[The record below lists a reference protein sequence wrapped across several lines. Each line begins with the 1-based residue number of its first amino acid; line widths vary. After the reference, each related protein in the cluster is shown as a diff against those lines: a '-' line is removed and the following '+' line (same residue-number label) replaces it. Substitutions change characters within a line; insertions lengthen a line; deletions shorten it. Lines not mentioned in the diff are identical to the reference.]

1 MSNNNIIDSST
12 NSHSVTV
19 YGDVQQG
26 AFSPYAAGGY
36 STSFSGG
43 SIRTPV
49 NQLDFSGDFTV
60 EGWFNKSAN
69 GSGGYDGFFGVGT
82 SGSPPMMMEI
92 STDRGIFFYVNGTA
106 IVQHD
111 PGSSYDPNTSEWTHI
126 ALVRES
132 GTTKIY
138 LDGVEV
144 ASSTTSYT
152 LDFSSSSDDFYIG
165 SYGGTTYW
173 FNGLICDFRMSS
185 SAVYT
190 SDFTAPTERLTV
202 TSDTGLLAC
211 HLPYVG
217 AVANVTTPANVSSSV
232 DETFTPASMSL
243 TANSN
248 DQVRVE
254 TTSISPNGNYMAVG
268 AFFESSVANSAGA
281 VKVYDISGST
291 PSLLYTLNGTNSS
304 DHFGRRVYLS
314 DTQLIVVGDG
324 GGSSTIGNTNDYPTQ
339 STLSSVWKSAIYVYN
354 LATGNQVG
362 VTKKKTGYS
371 FSPNEWAYN
380 VENNILLSFDRE
392 SNYQNHNWHRGV
404 WGWDLDDTTTE
415 GPSFHIPNG
424 SNDWGEG
431 TVASAGDWIIV
442 GPYYY
447 DKDGSN
453 NSGTVYVYALT
464 DAINNAL
471 TQGTVSPA
479 AELTAGVPAGGSAFG
494 RVVHTDGT
502 NFYASQVRSSVGYLY
517 VYDSSYTLT
526 NTISMGDID
535 NDNARSQGWYN
546 KPIGSAGNYLFAGIE
561 HEATVAILDKTN
573 SYAKVGEVLH
583 PEGFTSNT
591 SQYALLR
598 NVEHSISS
606 DASKFAFSAV
616 QDPGNN
622 GSPTYTSGAG
632 RAYLY
637 SLSFNAASSSTSSVT
652 LTPSGSVS
660 TERDAPYDFLDY
672 DAATHGGSVI
682 FDGTGD
688 WIEASTG
695 DEASFNIGTDDFTIE
710 FWMNLADVSG
720 SKGLISLIRDHAANE
735 NQTPHM
741 YMNNASLVYWVAG
754 SDRITASETFIPN
767 TWYHIA
773 VSKSGSTHKLF
784 VNGVNSGTDWEN
796 NYNYAQGRP
805 VIGSY
810 YSSLGTVATT
820 QLFNGHMSDVRIV
833 KGTAV
838 YTADFTPP
846 TSPLTAVTNTS
857 LLLPF
862 DDATIIDRTGSSVLS
877 VVGDTAVATA
887 TPPYAG
893 SSYFTFDGSED
904 RVIAEGA
911 DISLAGDFTIE
922 AWIYPEAAGR
932 IIAFPGASYDA
943 GLQIS
948 GTSLVFGDG
957 STNLI
962 AAGSISTGQ
971 WYHVAVS
978 KSSGTTKMFVDG
990 TEVGSSTTDN
1000 APIGTSGDLYVGSDT
1015 SGNGDFTG
1023 SITDVRITTNA
1034 EYTSDF
1040 TPPNG
1045 VWS

>member
-1 MSNNNIIDSST
+1 MSNNNIVDSST
-12 NSHSVTV
+12 YSHSITV
-19 YGDVQQG
+19 SGDVQQG

-36 STSFSGG
+36 STSFDGSTGFIEGPSTDLMGSGA
-43 SIRTPV
+43 
-49 NQLDFSGDFTV
+49 FTV
-60 EGWFNKSAN
+60 ECWVNISSSNAGTTDAFLAQYESNYK
-69 GSGGYDGFFGVGT
+69 FIFGVKDSVVRVWMSQTEVLVGT
-82 SGSPPMMMEI
+82 
-92 STDRGIFFYVNGTA
+92 TN
-106 IVQHD
+106 IVGDGWH
-111 PGSSYDPNTSEWTHI
+111 HI
-126 ALVRES
+126 ALVRNS
-132 GTTKIY
+132 SNSCQVYI
-138 LDGVEV
+138 DGVAEGS
-144 ASSTTSYT
+144 AFTNAT
-152 LDFSSSSDDFYIG
+152 DFSTNLENFEIG
-165 SYGGTTYW
+165 SY
-173 FNGLICDFRMSS
+173 NSASS
-185 SAVYT
+185 SRLDGSITDLRVIKGSALYT

-202 TSDTGLLAC
+202 TSETSLLAC

-217 AVANVTTPANVSSSV
+217 AVAYVTTPANVSSSL
-232 DETFTPASMSL
+232 DETFTPTSMNL
-243 TANSN
+243 TASISN
-248 DQVRVE
+248 PPDQVRVE

-268 AFFESSVANSAGA
+268 AYFESSVANKAGA

-291 PSLLYTLNGTNSS
+291 PSLLYTLNGTSES

-314 DTQLIVVGDG
+314 DTQLIVVTDRD
-324 GGSSTIGNTNDYPTQ
+324 GSSTIANTNDYPTQ
-339 STLSSVWKSAIYVYN
+339 STLSSAWKSAIYVYD
-354 LATGNQVG
+354 LTTGNQVG
-362 VTKKKTGYS
+362 VTKKKAGYS
-371 FSPNEWAYN
+371 FAPNEWAYN

-424 SNDWGEG
+424 SNDWDQG
-431 TVASAGDWIIV
+431 TVASAGDWIMV

-447 DKDGSN
+447 DKDGSS

-479 AELTAGVPAGGSAFG
+479 AELIAGTPAAGGAFG

-502 NFYASQVRSSVGYLY
+502 NFYASQTRSNVGYLY

-535 NDNARSQGWYN
+535 NDNARSFGWYN
-546 KPIGSAGNYLFAGIE
+546 KSIGSAGNYLFAGIE

-622 GSPTYTSGAG
+622 GSATYTNGAG

-652 LTPSGSVS
+652 LTTSGTVS

-672 DAATHGGSVI
+672 DAATHGGSAI

-688 WIEASTG
+688 YLSLSGSTDLAMG
-695 DEASFNIGTDDFTIE
+695 AGDFTIE
-710 FWMNLADVSG
+710 MWVNLDPTTDTVG
-720 SKGLISLIRDHAANE
+720 SQDGVFVEMRS
-735 NQTPHM
+735 
-741 YMNNASLVYWVAG
+741 
-754 SDRITASETFIPN
+754 
-767 TWYHIA
+767 
-773 VSKSGSTHKLF
+773 SGSTSTGLVFNCKPNVSDFVLNLYTDGGSNAGTTTMPYSTWNHVAISRESGTIRYF
-784 VNGVNSGTDWEN
+784 VNGKLDNTITKTNDFSDQPTVTFGQS
-796 NYNYAQGRP
+796 
-805 VIGSY
+805 SL
-810 YSSLGTVATT
+810 YSSSNIVGY
-820 QLFNGHMSDVRIV
+820 MSDVRIV

-846 TSPLTAVTNTS
+846 TAPLTAVTNTS

-862 DDATIIDRTGSSVLS
+862 DDATIVDRTGSSVLS
-877 VVGDTAVATA
+877 VVGDTAIATA
-887 TPPYAG
+887 TPPYSG

-922 AWIYPEAAGR
+922 AWIYPQAAGR

-943 GLQIS
+943 GLEIS

-990 TEVGSSTTDN
+990 TEVGSSTIDN

-1015 SGNGDFTG
+1015 SGNGDFNG
-1023 SITDVRITTNA
+1023 SITDIRITTSA